1 MKYLYSTLLLIL
13 YTSGFSQVSTSA
25 EDILQS
31 LKVQNEL
38 IENSI
43 VKNLEFKNIG
53 PSVMSGR
60 VTDLEVNPNNPSEFY
75 VAYAS
80 GGLWHTVNNGNTFS
94 PIMDNSDTQNIG
106 DFDIDWNTRLIIVG
120 TGENNSSRSSY
131 AGIGILK
138 SNDNGKTWTNIGL
151 NDSHHIGKI
160 VINPNNP
167 NEIVVAVLGHLYSK
181 NKERGIFKT
190 IDGGVT
196 WENTLYIDESTGII
210 DLDISPNNF
219 KIQFA
224 SSWQKSRKAWDFKGN
239 GEKSG
244 IYKSVDSGNTWNLIS
259 TQKSGFPTGNGV
271 GRIGLA
277 VFDSK
282 TLYAVVDNQFRR
294 PKSKAS
300 TEKTD
305 LSKNYFESIS
315 KEIFLK
321 IDDLK
326 LDKFLATN
334 SFPKK
339 YNSTKIKEL
348 VKNDLIKPSD
358 LKLYLEDANTVMFET
373 PIIGAQVYRSDD
385 GGLNWTLKN
394 SYYLDR
400 LYNTYGYYFGKIHV
414 SPVNK
419 DDIYIYGVPFIKSN
433 DGGVTYKSIDYPNV
447 HVDHHDLWINPKNPK
462 HLINGNDG
470 GVNMSYDDG
479 ENWLKLNQ
487 PSVGQFYTINVD
499 NEIPYNV
506 YGGLQDNGVWMA
518 SSASK
523 ESLRW
528 HQTGQNNWKSIM
540 GGDGMQVQ
548 IDNRDSNIIYT
559 GSQFGVYYRINKS
572 KRTYIK
578 PKHEL
583 GESPLRF
590 NWQTPILLSP
600 HNQDILYLGS
610 NKLHTSF
617 NKGDKWSFKSKDLTN
632 GIKKGNVPFGT
643 LSSIDESI
651 FKFGKLVTGSDDGL
665 IQLSFDGG
673 NHWKII
679 SNDLPENLWVSRVVF
694 SKHKENRIYVT
705 LNGYRFDDFKPYV
718 FVTEDN
724 GENWKSLNSN
734 LPISSLN
741 VIKEDPYYED
751 LLYLGTDN
759 GVYMSFDKGLSW
771 NSFNQGLQKVA
782 THDLVIQ
789 KRAKDLLIGTHGR
802 SIYKMDLSII
812 YSFLEKR
819 NLKQNHYIILNDI
832 NFSSRWGSR
841 TYNWSEFN
849 LPIYFFNLYSIKDQQ
864 LTMKLLD
871 SDKNLIYKMKLI
883 LEEGFQKVDLPIV
896 YPNKN
901 MAKKNK
907 IEKSAYG
914 EFYLKKGQYEIV
926 IGDVSEKFDIK

>member
-1 MKYLYSTLLLIL
+1 MKYLYTTLFSLLLS
-13 YTSGFSQVSTSA
+13 TVFSQVSTSSK
-25 EDILQS
+25 DILES
-31 LKVQNEL
+31 LNIQNEL
-38 IENSI
+38 IKNSL

-53 PSVMSGR
+53 PSIMSGR
-60 VTDLEVNPNNPSEFY
+60 VTDIEVNPNNPSEFY

-80 GGLWHTVNNGNTFS
+80 GGLWHTVNNGNTFN
-94 PIMDNSDTQNIG
+94 PIMDNSNTQNIG
-106 DFDIDWNTRLIIVG
+106 DFDVDWNTRLIVVG

-138 SNDNGKTWTNIGL
+138 SSDNGKTWTNIGL
-151 NDSHHIGKI
+151 NDSHHIGKVI
-160 VINPNNP
+160 INPINP
-167 NEIVVAVLGHLYSK
+167 NEIVVAALGHLYSK

-190 IDGGVT
+190 LDGGIS
-196 WENTLYIDESTGII
+196 WKNTLYIDDNTGII
-210 DLDISPNNF
+210 DLDITPNNF
-219 KIQFA
+219 KIQYA
-224 SSWQKSRKAWDFKGN
+224 SSWEKSRQAWDFNGN
-239 GEKSG
+239 GENSG
-244 IYKSVDSGNTWNLIS
+244 IYKSVDSGNTWKLIS
-259 TQKSGFPTGNGV
+259 TKKSGFPIGNGV

-277 VFDSK
+277 VFDSN
-282 TLYAVVDNQFRR
+282 TIYAVVDNQFRR
-294 PKSKAS
+294 PKNKISVDKIEL
-300 TEKTD
+300 T
-305 LSKNYFESIS
+305 KNYFGSIS
-315 KEIFLK
+315 KEEFLK
-321 IDDLK
+321 TDELK
-326 LDKFLATN
+326 LDRFLKSN
-334 SFPKK
+334 NFPKK
-339 YNSTKIKEL
+339 YNSKKIKGL
-348 VKNDLIKPSD
+348 VKADSIKPSD

-419 DDIYIYGVPFIKSN
+419 NHIYIYGVPFIKST
-433 DGGVTYKSIDYPNV
+433 DGGITYKSIDYPNV
-447 HVDHHDLWINPKNPK
+447 HVDHHDLWINPKNPN

-470 GVNMSYDDG
+470 GVNISYDNG

-499 NEIPYNV
+499 DETPYNV

-518 SSASK
+518 SSNSK

-528 HQTGQNNWKSIM
+528 HQTGHNNWKSIM

-578 PKHEL
+578 PKHDL

-590 NWQTPILLSP
+590 NWQTPILLSS

-610 NKLHTSF
+610 NKLHVSY
-617 NKGDKWSFKSKDLTN
+617 NRGDKWSFKSKDLTN
-632 GIKKGNVPFGT
+632 GIKKGNVPYGT

-665 IQLSFDGG
+665 VQLSNDGG
-673 NHWKII
+673 NNWKII
-679 SNDLPENLWVSRVVF
+679 SRNLPKNMWVSRVVF
-694 SKHKENRIYVT
+694 SKHKENRIYVS

-724 GENWKSLNSN
+724 GENWKSIHSN
-734 LPISSLN
+734 LPISSVN

-771 NSFNQGLQKVA
+771 NSFNNGLQKVA

-819 NLKQNHYIILNDI
+819 NLKQNHFIIPNDI
-832 NFSSRWGSR
+832 NFSSRWGKR

-849 LPIYFFNLYSIKDQQ
+849 SPDKYFNLYSVKDEK

-871 SDKNLIYKMKLI
+871 SDKNLIYKMKLN

-896 YPNKN
+896 YPNKK
-901 MAKKNK
+901 MGKKNK
-907 IEKSAYG
+907 IKQSDDG
-914 EFYLKKGQYEIV
+914 KFYLKKGQYEIV
-926 IGDVSEKFDIK
+926 IGEVSEKFDIK

>member
-1 MKYLYSTLLLIL
+1 MKYLHTTLFSLLLS
-13 YTSGFSQVSTSA
+13 TVFSQVSTSSK
-25 EDILQS
+25 DILES
-31 LKVQNEL
+31 LNIQNEL
-38 IENSI
+38 IKNSL

-53 PSVMSGR
+53 PSIMSGR
-60 VTDLEVNPNNPSEFY
+60 VTDIEVNPNNPSEFY

-80 GGLWHTVNNGNTFS
+80 GGLWHTVNNGNTFN

-106 DFDIDWNTRLIIVG
+106 DFDVDWNTRLIVVG

-138 SNDNGKTWTNIGL
+138 SSDNGKTWINIGL
-151 NDSHHIGKI
+151 NDSHHIGK
-160 VINPNNP
+160 VMINPINP
-167 NEIVVAVLGHLYSK
+167 NEIVVAALGHLYSK

-190 IDGGVT
+190 LDGGIS
-196 WENTLYIDESTGII
+196 WKNTLYIDDNTGII
-210 DLDISPNNF
+210 DLDITPNNF
-219 KIQFA
+219 KIQYA
-224 SSWQKSRKAWDFKGN
+224 SSWEKSRQAWDFNGN
-239 GEKSG
+239 GKNSG
-244 IYKSVDSGNTWNLIS
+244 IYKSVDSGNTWKLIS
-259 TQKSGFPTGNGV
+259 TKKSGFPIGNGV

-277 VFDSK
+277 VFDSN
-282 TLYAVVDNQFRR
+282 TIYAVVDNQFRR
-294 PKSKAS
+294 PKNKISVDKIEL
-300 TEKTD
+300 T
-305 LSKNYFESIS
+305 KNYFESIS
-315 KEIFLK
+315 KEEFLK
-321 IDDLK
+321 TDELK
-326 LDKFLATN
+326 LDRFLKSN
-334 SFPKK
+334 NFPKK
-339 YNSTKIKEL
+339 YNSKKIKGL
-348 VKNDLIKPSD
+348 VKAGSIKPSD

-373 PIIGAQVYRSDD
+373 PIIGAQVYRSND

-419 DDIYIYGVPFIKSN
+419 NHIYIYGVPFIKST
-433 DGGVTYKSIDYPNV
+433 DGGITYKSIDYPNV
-447 HVDHHDLWINPKNPK
+447 HVDHHDLWINPKNPN

-470 GVNMSYDDG
+470 GVNISYDNG

-499 NEIPYNV
+499 DETPYNV

-518 SSASK
+518 SSNSK

-528 HQTGQNNWKSIM
+528 HQTGHNNWKSIM

-578 PKHEL
+578 PKHDL

-590 NWQTPILLSP
+590 NWQTPILLSS

-610 NKLHTSF
+610 NKLHVSY
-617 NKGDKWSFKSKDLTN
+617 NRGDKWSFKSKDLTN
-632 GIKKGNVPFGT
+632 GIKKGNVPYGT

-665 IQLSFDGG
+665 VQLSNDGG
-673 NHWKII
+673 NNWKII
-679 SNDLPENLWVSRVVF
+679 SRNLPKNMWVSRVVF
-694 SKHKENRIYVT
+694 SKHKENRIYVS

-724 GENWKSLNSN
+724 GENWKSIHSN
-734 LPISSLN
+734 LPISSVN

-771 NSFNQGLQKVA
+771 NSFNNGLQKVA

-819 NLKQNHYIILNDI
+819 NLKQNHFIIPNDI
-832 NFSSRWGSR
+832 NFSSGWGKR

-849 LPIYFFNLYSIKDQQ
+849 SPDKYFNLYSVKDEK

-871 SDKNLIYKMKLI
+871 SDKSLIYKMKLN

-896 YPNKN
+896 YPNKK
-901 MAKKNK
+901 MGKKNK
-907 IEKSAYG
+907 IKQSDDG
-914 EFYLKKGQYEIV
+914 KFYLKKGQYEIV
-926 IGDVSEKFDIK
+926 IGEVSEKFDIK

>member
-1 MKYLYSTLLLIL
+1 MKYLHTTLFSLLLS
-13 YTSGFSQVSTSA
+13 TVFSQVSTSSK
-25 EDILQS
+25 DILES
-31 LKVQNEL
+31 LNIQNEL
-38 IENSI
+38 IKNSL

-53 PSVMSGR
+53 PSIMSGR
-60 VTDLEVNPNNPSEFY
+60 VTDIEVNPNNPSEFY

-80 GGLWHTVNNGNTFS
+80 GGLWHTVNNGNTFN
-94 PIMDNSDTQNIG
+94 PIMDNSNTQNIG
-106 DFDIDWNTRLIIVG
+106 DFDIDWNTRLIVVG

-138 SNDNGKTWTNIGL
+138 SSDNGKTWINIGL
-151 NDSHHIGKI
+151 NDSHHIGK
-160 VINPNNP
+160 VMINPINP
-167 NEIVVAVLGHLYSK
+167 NEIVVAALGHLYSK

-190 IDGGVT
+190 LDGGIS
-196 WENTLYIDESTGII
+196 WKNTLYIDDNTGII
-210 DLDISPNNF
+210 DLDITPNNF
-219 KIQFA
+219 KIQYA
-224 SSWQKSRKAWDFKGN
+224 SSWEKSRQAWDFNGN
-239 GEKSG
+239 GKNSG
-244 IYKSVDSGNTWNLIS
+244 IYKSVDSGNTWKLIS
-259 TQKSGFPTGNGV
+259 TKKSGFPIGNGI

-277 VFDSK
+277 VFDSN
-282 TLYAVVDNQFRR
+282 TIYAVVDNQFRR
-294 PKSKAS
+294 PKNKMSVDKIEL
-300 TEKTD
+300 T
-305 LSKNYFESIS
+305 KNYFESIS
-315 KEIFLK
+315 KEEFLK
-321 IDDLK
+321 TDELK
-326 LDKFLATN
+326 LERFLKSN
-334 SFPKK
+334 NFPKK
-339 YNSTKIKEL
+339 YNSKNIKGL
-348 VKNDLIKPSD
+348 VKAGSIKPSD

-373 PIIGAQVYRSDD
+373 PIIGAQVYRSND

-419 DDIYIYGVPFIKSN
+419 NHIYIYGVPFIKST
-433 DGGVTYKSIDYPNV
+433 DGGITYKSIDYPNV
-447 HVDHHDLWINPKNPK
+447 HVDHHDLWINPKNPN

-470 GVNMSYDDG
+470 GVNISYDNG

-499 NEIPYNV
+499 DETPYNV

-518 SSASK
+518 SSNSK

-528 HQTGQNNWKSIM
+528 HQTGHNNWKSIM

-578 PKHEL
+578 PKHDL

-590 NWQTPILLSP
+590 NWQTPILLSS

-610 NKLHTSF
+610 NKLHVSY
-617 NKGDKWSFKSKDLTN
+617 NRGDKWSFKSKDLTN
-632 GIKKGNVPFGT
+632 GIKKGNVPYGT

-651 FKFGKLVTGSDDGL
+651 FKFGKIVTGSDDGL
-665 IQLSFDGG
+665 VQLSNDGG
-673 NHWKII
+673 NNWKII
-679 SNDLPENLWVSRVVF
+679 SRNLPKNMWVSRVVF
-694 SKHKENRIYVT
+694 SKHKENRIYVS

-724 GENWKSLNSN
+724 GENWKSIHSN
-734 LPISSLN
+734 LPISSVN

-771 NSFNQGLQKVA
+771 NSFNNGLQKVA

-819 NLKQNHYIILNDI
+819 NLKQNQYIILNDI
-832 NFSSRWGSR
+832 DFSSRWGKR

-849 LPIYFFNLYSIKDQQ
+849 SPDKYFNLYSIKDQY

-871 SDKNLIYKMKLI
+871 SDKNLIYKMKLN
-883 LEEGFQKVDLPIV
+883 LEEGFQKVDLPLV
-896 YPNKN
+896 YPNKK
-901 MAKKNK
+901 MGKKNK
-907 IEKSAYG
+907 IKQSDDG
-914 EFYLKKGQYEIV
+914 KFYLKKGQYEIV
-926 IGDVSEKFDIK
+926 IGEVSEKFDIK

>member
-1 MKYLYSTLLLIL
+1 MKYLYSILFLIL
-13 YTSGFSQVSTSA
+13 YTSVFSQVSTSS
-25 EDILQS
+25 EDVLQS

-38 IENSI
+38 IKNSL
-43 VKNLEFKNIG
+43 VKNLEFENIG

-60 VTDLEVNPNNPSEFY
+60 VTDIEVNPNNPSEFY

-80 GGLWHTVNNGNTFS
+80 GGLWHTINNGNTFS
-94 PIMDNSDTQNIG
+94 PIMDNSNTQNIG
-106 DFDIDWNTRLIIVG
+106 DFDVNWSTGLIVVG

-138 SNDNGKTWTNIGL
+138 STDNGKTWTNIGL
-151 NDSHHIGKI
+151 NDSHHIGKV
-160 VINPNNP
+160 VINPSNP

-190 IDGGVT
+190 IDGGLN
-196 WENTLYIDESTGII
+196 WKNTLSLDESTGII
-210 DLDISPNNF
+210 DLDIAPDNF

-224 SSWQKSRKAWDFKGN
+224 SSWQKSRKAWDFQGN

-259 TQKSGFPTGNGV
+259 TKKSGFPVGSKV

-277 VFDSK
+277 VFNS
-282 TLYAVVDNQFRR
+282 TTIYAVVDNQFRR
-294 PKSKAS
+294 PKSKTS
-300 TEKTD
+300 TDKID
-305 LSKNYFESIS
+305 LTKNYFEFIS
-315 KEIFLK
+315 NEEFLK
-321 IDDLK
+321 TDDLK
-326 LDKFLATN
+326 LNTFLKSN
-334 SFPKK
+334 NFPKK
-339 YNSTKIKEL
+339 YNSIKIKEL
-348 VKNDLIKPSD
+348 VKADLIKPSD

-414 SPVNK
+414 SPLNK
-419 DDIYIYGVPFIKSN
+419 DHIYIYGVPFIKSK
-433 DGGVTYKSIDYPNV
+433 DGGITYKSIDYPNV
-447 HVDHHDLWINPKNPK
+447 HVDHHDLWINPKNPN

-470 GVNMSYDDG
+470 GVNISYDDG

-499 NEIPYNV
+499 NETPYNV

-518 SSASK
+518 SSRSK

-583 GESPLRF
+583 GEPPLRF
-590 NWQTPILLSP
+590 NWQTPILLSS
-600 HNQDILYLGS
+600 HNQDVLYLGS
-610 NKLHTSF
+610 NKLHVSY

-632 GIKKGNVPFGT
+632 GIKKGNVPYGT
-643 LSSIDESI
+643 LASIDESI

-665 IQLSFDGG
+665 VQLSNDGG
-673 NHWKII
+673 NNWMII
-679 SNDLPENLWVSRVVF
+679 SEDLPKNMWVSRVVF
-694 SKHKENRIYVT
+694 SKHKENRIYVS

-718 FVTEDN
+718 YVTDDD
-724 GENWKSLNSN
+724 GENWRAIDSN
-734 LPISSLN
+734 LPLSSVN
-741 VIKEDPYYED
+741 VIKEDPFYED

-759 GVYMSFDKGLSW
+759 GVYISFDKGISW
-771 NSFNQGLQKVA
+771 NPFYEGLPKVA

-789 KRAKDLLIGTHGR
+789 KSAKELLIGTHGR
-802 SIYKMDLSII
+802 SIYKTDLSVI
-812 YSFLEKR
+812 YSLIEAR
-819 NLKQNHYIILNDI
+819 NLNQTHYLMLKDI
-832 NFSSRWGSR
+832 NFSSRWGTK

-849 LPIYFFNLYSIKDQQ
+849 LPNQHFNLYSNRDQK

-871 SDKNLIYKMKLI
+871 GSKNLIYKIKLN
-883 LEEGFQKVDLPIV
+883 LEEGFQKVDLPIF
-896 YPNKN
+896 YFNEN

-907 IEKSAYG
+907 IIKSDNGKY
-914 EFYLKKGQYEIV
+914 YLKKGQYEIV
-926 IGDVSEKFDIK
+926 LGDVSEKFNIK

>member
-1 MKYLYSTLLLIL
+1 MKYLHTTLFSLLLS
-13 YTSGFSQVSTSA
+13 TVFSQVSTSSK
-25 EDILQS
+25 DILES
-31 LKVQNEL
+31 LNIQNEL
-38 IENSI
+38 IKNSL

-53 PSVMSGR
+53 PSIMSGR
-60 VTDLEVNPNNPSEFY
+60 VTDIEVNPNNPSEFY

-80 GGLWHTVNNGNTFS
+80 GGLWHTVNNGNTFN

-106 DFDIDWNTRLIIVG
+106 DFDVDWNTRLIVVG

-138 SNDNGKTWTNIGL
+138 SSDNGKTWTNIGL
-151 NDSHHIGKI
+151 NDSHHIGK
-160 VINPNNP
+160 VMINPINP
-167 NEIVVAVLGHLYSK
+167 NEIVVAALGHLYSK

-190 IDGGVT
+190 LDGGIS
-196 WENTLYIDESTGII
+196 WKNTLYIDDNTGII
-210 DLDISPNNF
+210 DLDITPNNF
-219 KIQFA
+219 KIQYA
-224 SSWQKSRKAWDFKGN
+224 SSWEKSRQAWDFNGN
-239 GEKSG
+239 GKNSG
-244 IYKSVDSGNTWNLIS
+244 IYKSVDSGNTWKLIS
-259 TQKSGFPTGNGV
+259 TKKSGFPIGNGV

-277 VFDSK
+277 VFDSN
-282 TLYAVVDNQFRR
+282 TIYAVVDNQFRR
-294 PKSKAS
+294 PKNKISVDKIEL
-300 TEKTD
+300 T
-305 LSKNYFESIS
+305 KNYFESIS
-315 KEIFLK
+315 KEEFLK
-321 IDDLK
+321 TDELK
-326 LDKFLATN
+326 LDRFLKSN
-334 SFPKK
+334 NFPKK
-339 YNSTKIKEL
+339 YNSKKIKGL
-348 VKNDLIKPSD
+348 VKAGSIKPSD

-419 DDIYIYGVPFIKSN
+419 NHIYIYGVPFIKST
-433 DGGVTYKSIDYPNV
+433 DGGITYKSIDYPNV
-447 HVDHHDLWINPKNPK
+447 HVDHHDLWINPKNPN

-470 GVNMSYDDG
+470 GVNISYDNG

-499 NEIPYNV
+499 DETPYNV

-518 SSASK
+518 SSNSK

-528 HQTGQNNWKSIM
+528 HQTGHNNWKSIM

-578 PKHEL
+578 PKHDL

-590 NWQTPILLSP
+590 NWQTPILLSS

-610 NKLHTSF
+610 NKLHVSY
-617 NKGDKWSFKSKDLTN
+617 NRGDKWSFKSKDLTN
-632 GIKKGNVPFGT
+632 GIKKGNVPYGT

-665 IQLSFDGG
+665 VQLSNDGG
-673 NHWKII
+673 NNWKII
-679 SNDLPENLWVSRVVF
+679 SRNLPKNMWVSRVVF
-694 SKHKENRIYVT
+694 SKHKENRIYVS

-724 GENWKSLNSN
+724 GENWKSIHSN
-734 LPISSLN
+734 LPISSVN

-771 NSFNQGLQKVA
+771 NSFNNGLQKVA

-819 NLKQNHYIILNDI
+819 NLKQNHFIIPNDI
-832 NFSSRWGSR
+832 NFSSGWGKR

-849 LPIYFFNLYSIKDQQ
+849 SPDKYFNLYSVKDEK

-871 SDKNLIYKMKLI
+871 SDKSLIYKMKLN

-896 YPNKN
+896 YPNKK
-901 MAKKNK
+901 MGKKNK
-907 IEKSAYG
+907 IKQSDDG
-914 EFYLKKGQYEIV
+914 KFYLKKGQYEIV
-926 IGDVSEKFDIK
+926 IGEVSEKFDIK